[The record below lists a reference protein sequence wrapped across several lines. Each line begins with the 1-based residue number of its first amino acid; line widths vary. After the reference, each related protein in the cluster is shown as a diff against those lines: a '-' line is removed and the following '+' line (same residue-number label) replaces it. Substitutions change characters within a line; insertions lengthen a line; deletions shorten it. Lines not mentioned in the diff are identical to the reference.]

1 MATGASTSSKI
12 HRDDDALDTELH
24 AIQPQ
29 SPIDVT
35 SNPALVPT
43 LNLPPSKPPNRHSA
57 AAPQPQQPSAIHQS
71 SLEAWIDQ
79 ALLAPESFV
88 ANQTPKHCDGPDNR
102 LKRKRV
108 SSTSTSTGPTDFLP
122 TIPLTRKALKQHLAS
137 TMSSDSSTLAD
148 NVFTP
153 SLNPSTPE
161 SSLQTPSIASKPSL
175 AHNDV
180 RGYMEQ
186 HRMLVEKHMLD
197 RPDMASFRE
206 LVMRV
211 ADTERPSGRKPG
223 SEKRWQKYTEHL
235 ELHNE
240 ATMLDYIL
248 PHLIKVNRQV
258 PVKDPFAQQD
268 PRTHQDPLT
277 HQQSSIPQAST
288 AHQASSVQAPV
299 DDMLE
304 DFVDSGLA
312 WNVDR
317 EFKRTYLPNSY
328 ASFVNYEDKIA
339 TALAKER
346 GMKNPKPDRTYG
358 LAVNNI
364 PHPGQALLRDETN
377 ALLNA
382 IPGLQH
388 VFFLIEG
395 VSSSGSLAKAI
406 NQACRGG
413 TVAIYIQRLILA
425 AIGQLR
431 TDEGPDRQTYV
442 YTATINDSSMSFYV
456 NFAHTRGQ
464 NVSYYMEHI
473 YTYAL
478 RSKDALL
485 YLRRVCHNI
494 LDWGVRTR
502 RSMLDARCTKMYEY
516 DWLAIEKDAAKLREA
531 QAAETAAA
539 AAQGQKGKKR
549 KTGPGIVH
557 QGAS

>member
-1 MATGASTSSKI
+1 
-12 HRDDDALDTELH
+12 
-24 AIQPQ
+24 
-29 SPIDVT
+29 
-35 SNPALVPT
+35 
-43 LNLPPSKPPNRHSA
+43 
-57 AAPQPQQPSAIHQS
+57 
-71 SLEAWIDQ
+71 
-79 ALLAPESFV
+79 
-88 ANQTPKHCDGPDNR
+88 
-102 LKRKRV
+102 
-108 SSTSTSTGPTDFLP
+108 
-122 TIPLTRKALKQHLAS
+122 
-137 TMSSDSSTLAD
+137 
-148 NVFTP
+148 
-153 SLNPSTPE
+153 
-161 SSLQTPSIASKPSL
+161 
-175 AHNDV
+175 
-180 RGYMEQ
+180 
-186 HRMLVEKHMLD
+186 MLVEKHMLD
-197 RPDMASFRE
+197 KPDMASFRE

-211 ADTERPSGRKPG
+211 ANTERASGRKPE
-223 SEKRWQKYTEHL
+223 SEKRWQKYTERL

-268 PRTHQDPLT
+268 SCTHQDPFT
-277 HQQSSIPQAST
+277 HQQSSTPQAST
-288 AHQASSVQAPV
+288 AHQVSSIQAPV
-299 DDMLE
+299 NDMLE

-364 PHPGQALLRDETN
+364 PPPDQALLRDETN

-478 RSKDALL
+478 RSEDALL
-485 YLRRVCHNI
+485 YLRLVCHNI

-502 RSMLDARCTKMYEY
+502 RSMLEVRCLEMYKY
-516 DWLAIEKDAAKLREA
+516 DWLAIEEDAAKLREA
-531 QAAETAAA
+531 QVAEAAA
-539 AAQGQKGKKR
+539 VAEAAQGQKVKKR
-549 KTGPGIVH
+549 KIGPGIVH